1 MNGRDD
7 RLAHLLLALAGE
19 DSNCESRSILN
30 SNVNVDVNKSFS
42 LARPSFCM
50 RGPSCIFVPPPLA
63 FAAGHVKI
71 TCLRC
76 RRLAVF
82 PLQISREYENLEI
95 RLNFQASKFHRNFLL
110 PLFLG
115 SSTKRSFCS
124 VLARLGDRRLLVPAS
139 QQSAREEVCLPQF
152 TLNLRGSSV

>member
-1 MNGRDD
+1 MY
-7 RLAHLLLALAGE
+7 
-19 DSNCESRSILN
+19 
-30 SNVNVDVNKSFS
+30 
-42 LARPSFCM
+42 FCT
-50 RGPSCIFVPPPLA
+50 PPLA

-76 RRLAVF
+76 RRLTVF

-115 SSTKRSFCS
+115 SSTKHSFCS

-139 QQSAREEVCLPQF
+139 QQSVREEVCLPQF
-152 TLNLRGSSV
+152 TLNLRGFGLMDLDQSFSVQLLQYLVPVTPLV